1 MARVPWWY
9 SIVHEWRYRA
19 FVETHRW
26 LPEIAFTS
34 QDVGNQEDALPRTL
48 TPR

>member
-9 SIVHEWRYRA
+9 SFVHEWRYRA

-26 LPEIAFTS
+26 LPQVSLMS
-34 QDVGNQEDALPRTL
+34 QDDDPKAATPRTL

>member
-9 SIVHEWRYRA
+9 SFVREWRYRA
-19 FVETHRW
+19 FFETHRW
-26 LPEIAFTS
+26 LPEVSLTS
-34 QDVGNQEDALPRTL
+34 QEDFDQRDALPRAV